1 MLPDQF
7 WSAFLVILT
16 ILPHLYCLLLNQ
28 QSFTKN
34 DDKGPDSKLMT
45 SDDTDT
51 TVSTTPQAQ
60 RLEVGTVQ
68 NSKLKTANMNFEE
81 LYLSTVIICY
91 LLL

>member
-1 MLPDQF
+1 M
-7 WSAFLVILT
+7 
-16 ILPHLYCLLLNQ
+16 NQ
-28 QSFTKN
+28 QTFTKY

>member
-1 MLPDQF
+1 M
-7 WSAFLVILT
+7 SIIACLVILT
-16 ILPHLYCLLLNQ
+16 ILPHFYCLLLNQ
-28 QSFTKN
+28 QTFTKN

-45 SDDTDT
+45 SDDT